1 VTGRG
6 SIGHFL
12 ILKVLERAHIAP
24 GSVDLIFMA
33 PADAAAALRSG
44 AVDAWATWGPY
55 VATAEAAGNR
65 ILADGRD
72 YFSACSFDVVH
83 ESVLRQK
90 PEIPADFLRREAQ
103 AMVWRKDHLAQY
115 AGVLA
120 RETGLPLPIALTT
133 AQRSAYLDGP
143 ITPELVGAQQ
153 AILDTL

>member
-83 ESVLRQK
+83 ESVLRQNPK
-90 PEIPADFLRREAQ
+90 FRPISCGARRRRWCGARII
-103 AMVWRKDHLAQY
+103 WRNMP
-115 AGVLA
+115 VFS
-120 RETGLPLPIALTT
+120 RERRGCLCPSRSPPRKVPIWMG
-133 AQRSAYLDGP
+133 RSRPNWWAP
-143 ITPELVGAQQ
+143 SRPFS
-153 AILDTL
+153 TLL